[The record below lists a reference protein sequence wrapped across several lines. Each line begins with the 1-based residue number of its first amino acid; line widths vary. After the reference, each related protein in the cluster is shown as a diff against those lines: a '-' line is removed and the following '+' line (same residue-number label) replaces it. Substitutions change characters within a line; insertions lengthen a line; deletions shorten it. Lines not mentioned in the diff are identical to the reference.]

1 MKVKGWKKK
10 YSKQENIAGVA
21 IPISDKI
28 QFKTEAIK
36 RDTERQFKILKGRNY
51 QEDINIINIYVS
63 NIRSAKYIRKILEDF
78 KKDIDI
84 NTLTLGEFNTP
95 LSTMGRSS
103 KESTRTLWH

>member
-10 YSKQENIAGVA
+10 YSKQEKIAGVA

-51 QEDINIINIYVS
+51 QEDINIINIYVP
-63 NIRSAKYIRKILEDF
+63 NKEAPKYIRKILKDL
-78 KKDIDI
+78 KKDRDT
-84 NTLTLGEFNTP
+84 NTVILGDFNIL
-95 LSTMGRSS
+95 LS
-103 KESTRTLWH
+103 